1 MLLIARTVLAAM
13 ILAGAFTAF
22 AQSNYPNKP
31 ITWIVP
37 YPAGG
42 NADLR
47 TREIARLLAPML
59 GQPIIAENR
68 SGAGGNIGTAIIA
81 KAKPDGYTIGVGN
94 FAPLAVNQTM
104 MKSIPFDPLGDF
116 SAIILIERGPLV
128 LMVNNASP
136 IQSLADLIAT
146 AKAKP
151 GKLTFASGGLG
162 GSHHLSAEL
171 LKATAKIDLVHIP
184 YKGGAP
190 AATDLLAG
198 HVDMMFEQ
206 MYAAMP
212 NIKAGKTRALGI
224 TSKKRLPF
232 APDIPTMEEAGLPG
246 FEVLNWQGV
255 IAPRGTS
262 PEIIQKLNAD
272 LNKILATD
280 EMRDRVTSQG
290 NEIAGGTPQQ
300 FDAFIR
306 AENAKW
312 GKLVR
317 EAKITAD

>member
-1 MLLIARTVLAAM
+1 MPFLVRSALIVTFFIGAAPV
-13 ILAGAFTAF
+13 F
-22 AQSNYPNKP
+22 AQTGYPNKP
-31 ITWIVP
+31 ITWIIP

-47 TREIARLLAPML
+47 TREIARLLTPIM
-59 GQPIIAENR
+59 GQTIIADNR
-68 SGAGGNIGTAIIA
+68 PGAGGNIGTAIIA
-81 KAKPDGYTIGVGN
+81 KAKPDGYTIGMGN

-104 MKSIPFDPLGDF
+104 MKNIPFDPLRDF
-116 SAIILIERGPLV
+116 APIILIERGPLV

-136 IQSLADLIAT
+136 IRSLADLIAT
-146 AKAKP
+146 AKANP

-171 LKATAKIDLVHIP
+171 LKSIAKIDLVHIP

-212 NIKAGKTRALGI
+212 NIKAGKTRALGV
-224 TSKKRLPF
+224 TSRKRLPF
-232 APDIPTMEEAGLPG
+232 APDIPTMEEAGIPG

-255 IAPRGTS
+255 IAPKGT
-262 PEIIQKLNAD
+262 PIEIIQRLNAEI
-272 LNKILATD
+272 NKALATA
-280 EMRDRVTSQG
+280 EMRERIVSQG
-290 NEIAGGTPQQ
+290 NEVAGGTAQE

-317 EAKITAD
+317 EANIKAD

>member
-1 MLLIARTVLAAM
+1 MLSLARAA
-13 ILAGAFTAF
+13 LVALVVAGAFPAL

-31 ITWIVP
+31 ISWIVP

-59 GQPIIAENR
+59 GQPIVAENR
-68 SGAGGNIGTAIIA
+68 SGAGGNIGTEIIA

-116 SAIILIERGPLV
+116 APIILIERGPLV
-128 LMVNNASP
+128 LMVNNASK

-146 AKAKP
+146 AKAQP

-171 LKATAKIDLVHIP
+171 LKSIARIDLVHIP

-206 MYAAMP
+206 MYMAMP
-212 NIKAGKTRALGI
+212 NIKAGKTRALGV
-224 TSKKRLPF
+224 TSRKRLAF
-232 APDIPTMEEAGLPG
+232 APDIPTMEEAGVPG

-255 IAPRGTS
+255 IAPKGTP

-272 LNKILATD
+272 LNKVLAMA
-280 EMRDRVTSQG
+280 EMRDRITSQG
-290 NEIAGGTPQQ
+290 NEVAGGTPQQ
-300 FDAFIR
+300 FDTFIR
-306 AENAKW
+306 SENAKW

-317 EAKITAD
+317 EANIKAD

>member
-1 MLLIARTVLAAM
+1 MTFLVHAVLAAALL
-13 ILAGAFTAF
+13 ICALPAL

-31 ITWIVP
+31 ITWIIP
-37 YPAGG
+37 YAAGG

-47 TREIARLLAPML
+47 TREIARLLSPML
-59 GQPIIAENR
+59 GQTIIADNR
-68 SGAGGNIGTAIIA
+68 PGAGGNIGTAIIA
-81 KAKPDGYTIGVGN
+81 KAKPDGYTIGMGN
-94 FAPLAVNQTM
+94 FAPLAVNQAMFKT
-104 MKSIPFDPLGDF
+104 IPFDPLADF
-116 SAIILIERGPLV
+116 APIVLVERGPLV
-128 LMVNNASP
+128 LMVNNASS
-136 IQSLADLIAT
+136 IQSLNDLIAT
-146 AKAKP
+146 ARAKP

-171 LKATAKIDLVHIP
+171 LKSIVKIDLVHIP

-212 NIKAGKTRALGI
+212 NIKAGKTRALGV
-224 TSKKRLPF
+224 TSKKRLAF
-232 APDIPTMEEAGLPG
+232 APDIPTMEEAGVPG

-255 IAPRGTS
+255 IAPKGTP
-262 PEIIQKLNAD
+262 PEVIQRLNAD
-272 LNKILATD
+272 INKVLATAD
-280 EMRDRVTSQG
+280 LRDRIVSQG
-290 NEIAGGTPQQ
+290 NEVAGGTPQE

-317 EAKITAD
+317 EANIKAE

>member
-1 MLLIARTVLAAM
+1 MLQIARALLMVMLLTGASQSIAQA
-13 ILAGAFTAF
+13 
-22 AQSNYPNKP
+22 NYPNRP

-47 TREIARLLAPML
+47 TREIARLLSPVL
-59 GQPIIAENR
+59 GQPIVAENR
-68 SGAGGNIGTAIIA
+68 SGAGGNIGTTIIA
-81 KAKPDGYTIGVGN
+81 RAKPDGYTIGMGN

-104 MKSIPFDPLGDF
+104 MKNIPFDPLGDF
-116 SAIILIERGPLV
+116 APIVLIERGPLV
-128 LMVNNASP
+128 LMVNNASS
-136 IQSLADLIAT
+136 IQSLTDLIAT

-171 LKATAKIDLVHIP
+171 LKSIAKVDLVHIP

-206 MYAAMP
+206 MYMAMP
-212 NIKAGKTRALGI
+212 NIKAGKTRALGV
-224 TSKKRLPF
+224 TSRKRLAF

-255 IAPRGTS
+255 IAPKGT
-262 PEIIQKLNAD
+262 PPDIIQRLNTEI
-272 LNKILATD
+272 NKVLAMA
-280 EMRDRVTSQG
+280 EMRDRILSQG
-290 NEIAGGTPQQ
+290 NEVAGGTPQQ
-300 FDAFIR
+300 FDTFIR

-317 EAKITAD
+317 EANITAD

>member
-1 MLLIARTVLAAM
+1 MPILARTALIVTFL
-13 ILAGAFTAF
+13 IGALPAF
-22 AQSNYPNKP
+22 GQANYPNKP

-47 TREIARLLAPML
+47 TREIARLLAPVL
-59 GQPIIAENR
+59 GQTIIADNR
-68 SGAGGNIGTAIIA
+68 PGAGGNIGTAIIA
-81 KAKPDGYTIGVGN
+81 KAKPDGYTIGMGN

-104 MKSIPFDPLGDF
+104 MKNIPFDPLGDF
-116 SAIILIERGPLV
+116 APIILIERGPLV

-136 IQSLADLIAT
+136 IRSLADLIAT
-146 AKAKP
+146 ARANP

-171 LKATAKIDLVHIP
+171 LKSIAKIDLVHIP

-212 NIKAGKTRALGI
+212 NIKAGKTRALGV
-224 TSKKRLPF
+224 TSRKRLPF
-232 APDIPTMEEAGLPG
+232 APDIPTMEEAGIAG

-255 IAPRGTS
+255 IAPKGTP
-262 PEIIQKLNAD
+262 PEIVQRLNAEI
-272 LNKILATD
+272 NKALATA
-280 EMRDRVTSQG
+280 EMRDRIVSQG
-290 NEIAGGTPQQ
+290 NEVAGGTAQE

-306 AENAKW
+306 SENAKW

-317 EAKITAD
+317 EANIKAD